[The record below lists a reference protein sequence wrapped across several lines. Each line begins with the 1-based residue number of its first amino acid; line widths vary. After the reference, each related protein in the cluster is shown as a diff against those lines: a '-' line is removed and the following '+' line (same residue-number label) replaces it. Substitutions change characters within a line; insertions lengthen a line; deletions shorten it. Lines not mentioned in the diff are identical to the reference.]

1 MQKKPMICKD
11 KALAGKMWQTVTRL
25 IMIMSLR

>member
-1 MQKKPMICKD
+1 MQPMICKD

-25 IMIMSLR
+25 IMIMSLC